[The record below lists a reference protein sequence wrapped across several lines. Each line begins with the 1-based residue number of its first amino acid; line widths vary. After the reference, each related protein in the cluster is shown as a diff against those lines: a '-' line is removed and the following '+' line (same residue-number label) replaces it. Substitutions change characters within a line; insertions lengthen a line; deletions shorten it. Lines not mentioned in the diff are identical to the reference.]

1 MRLARRDVRPGW
13 GERPGRL
20 RQSRGLWRPV
30 EPEKPGGEVC
40 VTPSQRLQQ
49 RFLAIVQIQIHGGKI
64 YLSAL
69 INGCRTLA
77 GHPWYAP
84 PRYGVGSVLLTEC
97 LEMPAFSVQAGRNSR
112 QVGGA
117 GQGIGIAPPI
127 VSVVLL
133 RTSRGGFIFC

>member
-69 INGCRTLA
+69 INGCRILA
-77 GHPWYAP
+77 GHPWDAP
-84 PRYGVGSVLLTEC
+84 PRCGVGSVLLTEC
-97 LEMPAFSVQAGRNSR
+97 LEIPAFSVQAGVQFEAGRGSGSGDRAPDR
-112 QVGGA
+112 Q
-117 GQGIGIAPPI
+117 
-127 VSVVLL
+127 
-133 RTSRGGFIFC
+133 